1 MDAAQGGETD
11 PTAERRYTV
20 VVALSNPSHVD
31 QLMRTAVDFSRGT
44 GGRIE
49 VVSVIHK
56 HASSPF
62 LLFEEELIKAEYSSG
77 QQEVLER
84 AVQIAEQ
91 ASIPVGEHL
100 LVGQDISDAILS
112 LLPTVDADALLL
124 GWQRRSRPAD
134 IVLGTTV
141 DPLVRRAPCDV
152 FIERIGTTADGMD
165 EILLPTAG
173 GPHDAASTTLAGSVA
188 SATDARISVVSYV
201 PPEATAETRSACR
214 AYVESAMAALSN
226 VRVEGG
232 VAEADDVAGAIVDDA
247 RHHDLVVLGAT
258 RERRLQNRLVGSVA
272 ATVAE
277 QAPIPV
283 IISKRYVERS
293 LLDRAKAWWQQDQSW
308 TSDAS
313 SDTTE

>member
-1 MDAAQGGETD
+1 MDAAQVRGSD
-11 PTAERRYTV
+11 PAAERPYTV
-20 VVALSNPSHVD
+20 VVALSNPAHVE

-44 GGRIE
+44 SGRIE

-62 LLFEEELIKAEYSSG
+62 LLFEDELIKAEYSSG
-77 QQEVLER
+77 QQDVIER
-84 AVQIAEQ
+84 AVEIAEQ

-100 LVGQDISDAILS
+100 LVGQDVSDAILS
-112 LLPTVDADALLL
+112 LLTTVDADALLL

-141 DPLVRRAPCDV
+141 DPLVRRATCDV

-165 EILLPTAG
+165 EILLPTDG
-173 GPHDAASTTLAGSVA
+173 GPHVEASTTLAGSVA
-188 SATDARISVVSYV
+188 TATGATVSVVSYV
-201 PPEATAETRSACR
+201 SPEATAETRSACR
-214 AYVESAMAALSN
+214 EYVESAMTALSN

-232 VAEADDVAGAIVDDA
+232 IAEADDVAGAIVDDA

-277 QAPIPV
+277 QAPVPV
-283 IISKRYVERS
+283 IISKRHVDRS
-293 LLDRAKAWWQQDQSW
+293 LLDRAKAWWHQDQS
-308 TSDAS
+308 
-313 SDTTE
+313 

>member
-1 MDAAQGGETD
+1 MDAAQERGSD
-11 PTAERRYTV
+11 PAAKHPYTV
-20 VVALSNPSHVD
+20 VVALANPAHVD
-31 QLMRTAVDFSRGT
+31 QLMRTAVDLSRGI

-62 LLFEEELIKAEYSSG
+62 LLFEEELIKEQYSSG
-77 QQEVLER
+77 QQDVIEK

-91 ASIPVGEHL
+91 ASIPVGGHL
-100 LVGQDISDAILS
+100 LVGQDVSDVILS
-112 LLPTVDADALLL
+112 LLTSVDADALLL

-173 GPHDAASTTLAGSVA
+173 GPHVAASTTLASSVA
-188 SATDARISVVSYV
+188 TATDAVVSVVSYV
-201 PPEATAETRSACR
+201 SPEATVETRSMCR
-214 AYVESAMAALSN
+214 GYVEHATDALSN
-226 VRVEGG
+226 VHVESGIT
-232 VAEADDVAGAIVDDA
+232 EADDVAGAIVDDA
-247 RHHDLVVLGAT
+247 RQHDLVVLGAT

-277 QAPIPV
+277 RAPVPV
-283 IISKRYVERS
+283 IISKRHVERS
-293 LLDRAKAWWQQDQSW
+293 LLDRAKAWWHQEQP
-308 TSDAS
+308 
-313 SDTTE
+313 